1 MKSKKRSI
9 RRFKKSI
16 RDKIMEIGSNLTRKT
31 QRKEKWRRKRMRM
44 VLAIVS
50 YKKRKNSQMKKRRKK

>member
-31 QRKEKWRRKRMRM
+31 QRMEKWRRKRMRM
-44 VLAIVS
+44 DLAIVS